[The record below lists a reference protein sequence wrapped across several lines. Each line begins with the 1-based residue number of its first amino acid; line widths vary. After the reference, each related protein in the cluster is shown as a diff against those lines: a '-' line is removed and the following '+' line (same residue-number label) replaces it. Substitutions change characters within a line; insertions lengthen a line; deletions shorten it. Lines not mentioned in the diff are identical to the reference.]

1 VTTFQNIQEKL
12 EQFIRKYYTN
22 ELIKG
27 AILFFSI
34 GLLYFLFTLLIEY
47 FLWLNSTGRTLLF
60 WMFVAVEV
68 TLFARFIIFPL
79 AKLFKLQK
87 GIDYDQASRII
98 GNHFPEVSDKL
109 LNVLQLNKN
118 PQQSELLLASIEQKS
133 ATLQPVPFQK
143 AVDFKNSLRYLKYA
157 AIPVVIYLLFTL
169 TGNSDIFSGS
179 YTRVVNYNTA
189 YEPPAPFSFFVVNE
203 DLKAIENKPF
213 TLKVGVAGNVLP
225 ENVLIEF
232 NGESYYLQ
240 PLGNNQF
247 QHTFAQPTK
256 TTEFR
261 LKANAVTSKPY
272 QLEVL
277 PVPSLISFEMF
288 LDYPAYTGKSD
299 EALKSTGNATI
310 PEGTKV
316 IWKLNTRQTDQ
327 VKLKTADTTYLFQN
341 EKTAFELEKNV
352 YSRLDY
358 EISTSNKQLPD
369 FESLA
374 FRLQVIKDQYP
385 EIAVEAKQDTIN
397 QQIIYYRGMLND
409 DYGLTKLQLVYYPE
423 SDEKNK
429 KTVPLPVNKTNFD
442 QFLYVFPGDLP
453 LQEGTAYSYYFE
465 VFDNDGVNG
474 AKSSKSSSFSFIKL
488 TKDELEKQQLK
499 DQNQTIQNLDKQL
512 QNFEEQKQALEELT
526 KTQKQKTELNW
537 NDKQKLEEFI
547 KRQKQQEE
555 MMKNFSEKLKDNLEE
570 FQKENKEEDKFK
582 EQLKERLEENEKK
595 AQENEKLLDELE
607 KLKDKLEKEDL
618 IEKLEQISKQNKNQQ
633 RNLEQLLELTKRYYV
648 ERKAQKLNEELQKM
662 AEEQEKLANSPE
674 EENTAEKQQ
683 ELNEKF
689 DAYREEMKE
698 LQEEN
703 KKLQKPLD
711 IPDNRFDEMEVQ
723 DLQQDAKENLEQNQ
737 QQDAQEKQKDAAK
750 KMQQMTQQMAM
761 QMMSGG
767 SQQAQEDAD
776 MLRQILDNLVV
787 FSHSQED
794 LMTTFKTISYRHPDF
809 GKKLV
814 LQNDLRQNFKHV
826 DDSLF
831 ALAMRNPMI
840 GGRVNDLISEA
851 QYNIDKSLENFAD
864 NRFSQATGNQQYTVT
879 AANDLAVLLDIALE
893 NMQMQMSGT
902 GQGESGEG
910 KGFQLPDIIQ
920 QQESLME
927 KMEEGMQNGEGEDG
941 EQGEGNQSSGEN
953 QGEGQEGNQGSE
965 SGNSDGNQGEGS
977 SGKDGENG
985 KDGPESDK
993 LGDSEEMSRQLFEIY
1008 MQQQLLRMQLEEQ
1021 IRKEGL
1027 PADARELVRK
1037 MEEVEQELLEK
1048 GFNRNTLN
1056 KMNDLKH
1063 QLLKLEKATY
1073 QQGEKE
1079 ERQGRTN
1086 EEQFE
1091 LRQKQLMENAQK
1103 YFNTVEIL
1111 NRESLPFRQ
1120 EYKQK
1125 VQTYFNTTN
1134 D

>member
-1 VTTFQNIQEKL
+1 MTTFQNIQEKL
-12 EQFIRKYYTN
+12 EQFTRKYYTN

-34 GLLYFLFTLLIEY
+34 GVLYFLFTLLVEY
-47 FLWLNSTGRTLLF
+47 FLWLNSTGRTFLF
-60 WMFVAVEV
+60 WLFVVVEI

-87 GIDYDQASRII
+87 GIDYNQASRII

-109 LNVLQLNKN
+109 LNVLQLNQN

-133 ATLQPVPFQK
+133 AALQPVPFQN
-143 AVDFKNSLRYLKYA
+143 AVNFKTSLRYLKYA
-157 AIPVVIYLLFTL
+157 AIPIVIYLLFTV

-189 YEPPAPFSFFVVNE
+189 YEPPAPFSFFVVNK

-240 PLGNNQF
+240 PSGNGQF
-247 QHTFAQPTK
+247 QYTFLQPTS

-261 LKANAVTSKPY
+261 LKANAVTSKTY
-272 QLEVL
+272 QLQVL
-277 PVPSLISFEMF
+277 PVPSLVSFEMF
-288 LDYPAYTGKSD
+288 LDYPTYTGKGD
-299 EALKSTGNATI
+299 EVLKSTGNATI

-316 IWKLNTRQTDQ
+316 IWKLNTRQTDR
-327 VKLKTADTTYLFQN
+327 VKLKTSDTTYLFQN
-341 EKTAFELEKNV
+341 EKTAFELQKNV

-358 EISTSNKQLPD
+358 EISTSNEQLPD
-369 FESLA
+369 YESLA

-385 EIAVEAKQDTIN
+385 EIAVEAKQDTVN
-397 QQIIYYRGMLND
+397 PQIIYYRGRLSD
-409 DYGLTKLQLVYYPE
+409 DYGLSKLQLVYHPE
-423 SDEKNK
+423 NDEKNK

-453 LQEGTAYSYYFE
+453 LQEGAAYTYYFE

-474 AKSSKSSSFSFIKL
+474 AKSSKSSSFSFRKL

-555 MMKNFSEKLKDNLEE
+555 MMMNFSEKLKDNLEE
-570 FQKENKEEDKFK
+570 FQKENEEEDKFK

-674 EENTAEKQQ
+674 EENTVEKQQ

-750 KMQQMTQQMAM
+750 KMLQMTQQMAM

-767 SQQAQEDAD
+767 AQQAQEDAD
-776 MLRQILDNLVV
+776 MLRQILDNLVI
-787 FSHSQED
+787 FSHGQED
-794 LMTTFKTISYRHPDF
+794 LMSVFKTISYRHPDF

-814 LQNDLRQNFKHV
+814 QQHDLKLNFQHI

-831 ALAMRNPMI
+831 ALALRNPMI
-840 GGRVNDLISEA
+840 GSRVNELISEA
-851 QYNIDKSLENFAD
+851 SYHIEKAIENFPD
-864 NRFSQATGNQQYTVT
+864 NKFSHGISSQQYTVT
-879 AANDLAVLLDIALE
+879 AANDLAVLLDNALE
-893 NMQMQMSGT
+893 NMQMQMSGA

-920 QQESLME
+920 QQESLSE
-927 KMEEGMQNGEGEDG
+927 KMQEGLQDGEGEDG
-941 EQGEGNQSSGEN
+941 EQGEGNQNSGEN
-953 QGEGQEGNQGSE
+953 QGEGQEGSQGSE
-965 SGNSDGNQGEGS
+965 SGESNGNQGEGS

-985 KDGPESDK
+985 KDGPESNK

-1086 EEQFE
+1086 EEEFE
-1091 LRQKQLMENAQK
+1091 LRQKQLMETAQK

-1125 VQTYFNTTN
+1125 VQTYFNSDN